1 MMSIKQD
8 INFIRNFWK
17 VNEFII
23 KLWAKLLER
32 DRQIEDLNGTLQQQ
46 LLDADQKRENLEHLI
61 FELEDEVEDKKK
73 EIKQLK
79 MSNQFL
85 MTLLQTYKEKNETDK
100 QDFTQSNN
108 QEMTE
113 TKDAKIDVVRISGV
127 KRKFD
132 SEDDMNPSTKKQR
145 I

>member
-73 EIKQLK
+73 KL
-79 MSNQFL
+79 
-85 MTLLQTYKEKNETDK
+85 
-100 QDFTQSNN
+100 NN
-108 QEMTE
+108 
-113 TKDAKIDVVRISGV
+113 
-127 KRKFD
+127 
-132 SEDDMNPSTKKQR
+132 
-145 I
+145 